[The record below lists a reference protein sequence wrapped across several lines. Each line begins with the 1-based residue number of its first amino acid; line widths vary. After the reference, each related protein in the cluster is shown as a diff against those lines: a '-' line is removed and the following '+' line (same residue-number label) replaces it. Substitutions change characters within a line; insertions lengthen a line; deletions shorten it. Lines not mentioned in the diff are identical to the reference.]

1 MSKYGVFS
9 VPYFPVFG
17 LKTEIYEVF
26 SPNTGKYGP
35 EKTLYLGTFHA
46 MSHHTTGYENIT
58 LIVYCNMIPDCTI
71 AIGNKDR
78 IL

>member
-9 VPYFPVFG
+9 GPYFPVFG

-26 SPNTGKYGP
+26 SSNAGIYGP
-35 EKTLYLGTFHA
+35 EKTLYLGTSHA
-46 MSHHTTGYENIT
+46 VSHYITGHENVT
-58 LIVYCNMIPDCTI
+58 LIEYCNMILDCTV
-71 AIGNKDR
+71 AIGNIGR